1 MERYIE
7 YEITDQEQN
16 LTILQFLKS
25 RGYSHHVIVHLK
37 QTPYG
42 IRKNGVWSYVSE
54 RLVTG
59 DILAIFLSETQ
70 SSETIVPNESLPFP
84 IVYEDAD
91 LLVIDKPA
99 DMPIHP
105 SLNNYENSLAN
116 AAAAYF
122 QKQGIPYVYRCIN
135 RLDRDTSGLTILAK
149 HMLSGAILARNTGVK
164 QIRREYTAI
173 VNGCPPPEGTIDA
186 PIARAAQSA
195 LERCVDPA
203 NGNPAITH
211 FQRIHYDEEK
221 NLSLVRLQLETG
233 RTHQIRVHMKH
244 LGFPLIGDFLYNPDQ
259 RYIKRQALHS
269 SHLSFPHPITGEV
282 LHFSSPLPKDMQILS

>member
-1 MERYIE
+1 M
-7 YEITDQEQN
+7 
-16 LTILQFLKS
+16 
-25 RGYSHHVIVHLK
+25 IVHLK
-37 QTPYG
+37 QTPNG
-42 IRKNGVWSYVSE
+42 IRRNGVWSYVSE
-54 RLVTG
+54 HLLSG
-59 DILAIFLSETQ
+59 DVLTVFLSETEG
-70 SSETIVPNESLPFP
+70 SETIVPNKTLPFP

-105 SLNNYENSLAN
+105 SLNNYENTLAN

-149 HMLSGAILARNTGVK
+149 HMLSGAILARQTGIR

-173 VNGCPPPEGTIDA
+173 VNGCPPVKGTIDV
-186 PIARAAQSA
+186 PIGRTAQSA
-195 LERCVDPA
+195 LERCVDTV
-203 NGNPAITH
+203 NGDPAITH
-211 FQRIHYDEEK
+211 FWRIRYDREK
-221 NLSLVRLQLETG
+221 DLSLVRLQLETG

-244 LGFPLIGDFLYNPDQ
+244 LGFPLIGDFLYHPDQ

-269 SHLSFPHPITGEV
+269 SHLSFQHPITGEL
-282 LHFSSPLPKDMQILS
+282 LHFSSPLPEDMQLL